1 MTAIVL
7 TKAAGG
13 ALVPVDQQAVEFLQK
28 LKLGAGVTV
37 EIKRNNNVAFHRKL
51 FALANYAFECWEPG
65 EKEYKGQQVEK
76 QFDQFREDITIL
88 AGFYETRVRLDG
100 TIRLIAKSWSFSS
113 MNDAEKDRLYNS
125 IINAV
130 LKHIMRD
137 MQRSDLDRIVDQL
150 LSFT

>member
-13 ALVPVDQQAVEFLQK
+13 GLVPVDQQAVEFLQK

-65 EKEYKGQQVEK
+65 EKEYKGQQIEK

-100 TIRLIAKSWSFSS
+100 TFRFVAKSWSFSS
-113 MNDAEKDRLYNS
+113 MDDAEKDRLYNG

-137 MQRSDLDRIVDQL
+137 MQRADLDRIVDQL